1 MDFRIADTFTAALA
15 RLPAQEQKA
24 VKTSAFDM
32 QLDPAGP
39 GLQFHRI
46 EAARD
51 PNFWSVRVNRDI
63 RIIVHR
69 TASSLLLAYVD
80 HHDKAY
86 AWAERRRIEAHPRT
100 GALQIIEARE
110 RVEEIA
116 PDLFAAPRY
125 GSVQEPQLFDA
136 LSRDDLLS
144 IGVPEDWIEPVRL
157 ATEERF
163 FGLAAYLPA
172 EAAEALLEYAATG
185 RLIKPEPANTPDPFA
200 HPDAQR
206 RFRAI
211 EDVEALRAAL
221 DAPWER
227 WSVFLHPSQAGV
239 IERTYSGPA
248 RVAGSAGT
256 GKTVV
261 AVHRAVRL
269 ARADP
274 QAQVLLTTFSKPL
287 ADALQRKVD
296 TLLAAESGAQG
307 RITVAPW
314 DGLADE
320 LHQLVHAR
328 RPRVATLAQI
338 QAALVE
344 AASGTTAW
352 SERFLVS
359 EFRHVVD
366 AWQVADETAYADT
379 PRPGRRSRLG
389 AKQRAALWPIFTA
402 ARSRLAAQGLA
413 TWAGVFSGLA
423 EHYAASSSPPFSHI
437 VVDEAQDLG
446 VPELRFLRAI
456 APEGEDRLFFAGDL
470 GQRIFQP
477 PFSWKALGVDVRG
490 RSTTLKV
497 NYRTSHQ
504 IREAADRLLPGAVQD
519 MDGREETRRGTV
531 SVFNG
536 PHPEVLKLDDETAE
550 REAILGFLS
559 AARAEGIAPAEIG
572 LFVRSR
578 AQLDRARTVA
588 QAAGLVPVEPGD
600 APSTAGESVIVGTM
614 HMAKGLEFKAVA
626 VLACDDGV
634 LPLQDRID
642 TVGDEA
648 ELEEVYETER
658 HLLYVASTR
667 ARDRLLITGV
677 RPVSE
682 FLDDLGKAESG

>member
-1 MDFRIADTFTAALA
+1 M
-15 RLPAQEQKA
+15 
-24 VKTSAFDM
+24 KTSAFDM
-32 QLDPAGP
+32 QLDPSGP

-51 PNFWSVRVNRDI
+51 PNFWSVRANRDI

-69 TASSLLLAYVD
+69 TAGSLLLAYVD

-100 GALQIIEARE
+100 GALQIVESRE
-110 RVEEIA
+110 RVEEAA
-116 PDLFAAPRY
+116 PALFAKAQAEWLAP
-125 GSVQEPQLFDA
+125 EPALFDA
-136 LSRDDLLS
+136 LQLDDLLGV
-144 IGVPEDWIEPVRL
+144 GVPEDWIEPVRA
-157 ATEERF
+157 ATEARF
-163 FGLAAYLPA
+163 FDLAAHLPA
-172 EAAEALLEYAATG
+172 EAAEALLEFAATG
-185 RLIKPEPANTPDPFA
+185 RLPKPVEPAADPFA

-206 RFRAI
+206 RFRVI

-239 IERTYSGPA
+239 IEKTYSGPA

-256 GKTVV
+256 GKSVV

-269 ARADP
+269 ARANP
-274 QAQVLLTTFSKPL
+274 HARVLLTTFSKPL
-287 ADALQRKVD
+287 ANALQRKVD
-296 TLLAAESGAQG
+296 ILVATEPSARG
-307 RITVAPW
+307 RITVASW

-328 RPRVATLAQI
+328 RPRVATLEQI
-338 QAALVE
+338 RAALVE
-344 AASGTTAW
+344 AASGSMVW

-366 AWQVADETAYADT
+366 AWQVADEMAYADT

-389 AKQRAALWPIFTA
+389 AKQRTALWPIFMA
-402 ARSRLAAQGLA
+402 ARTRLAAQGLA
-413 TWAGVFSGLA
+413 TWASVFSSLA
-423 EHYAASSSPPFSHI
+423 ADYGASAAPPFTHV

-446 VPELRFLRAI
+446 VPELRFLRAL

-477 PFSWKALGVDVRG
+477 PFSWKALGIDVRG

-519 MDGREETRRGTV
+519 MDGREETRKGTV
-531 SVFNG
+531 SVFDG
-536 PHPEVLKLDDETAE
+536 PHPQVLKLVDETAE
-550 REAILGFLS
+550 REAILAFLS
-559 AARAEGIAPAEIG
+559 TARAEGIAPAEIG

-600 APSTAGESVIVGTM
+600 ALNKAVESVIVGTM

-634 LPLQDRID
+634 LPLQERID

-677 RPVSE
+677 HPVSE
-682 FLDDLGKAESG
+682 FLGDLG

>member
-1 MDFRIADTFTAALA
+1 MEFRIADTFTVALA

-32 QLDPAGP
+32 QLDPSSP

-69 TASSLLLAYVD
+69 TTGSLLLAYVD

-86 AWAERRRIEAHPRT
+86 AWAERRRIEVHPRT
-100 GALQIIEARE
+100 GAVQIVESRE
-110 RVEEIA
+110 RVEEAA
-116 PDLFAAPRY
+116 PALFAKA
-125 GSVQEPQLFDA
+125 EPKSLKAEPTLFDA
-136 LSRDDLLS
+136 LQPDDLLGV
-144 IGVPEDWIEPVRL
+144 GVPEDWIEPVRA
-157 ATEERF
+157 ATEARF
-163 FGLAAYLPA
+163 FDLAAHLPA

-185 RLIKPEPANTPDPFA
+185 RLPKPVEPAADPFA

-206 RFRAI
+206 RFRVI
-211 EDVEALRAAL
+211 EDIDALRAAL

-227 WSVFLHPSQAGV
+227 WSVFLHPSQVGV
-239 IERTYSGPA
+239 ITKTYGGPA

-269 ARADP
+269 ARADA
-274 QAQVLLTTFSKPL
+274 QARVLLTTFSKPL
-287 ADALQRKVD
+287 ADALQRKVGI
-296 TLLAAESGAQG
+296 LIAAEPGAHG

-338 QAALVE
+338 RAVLVE
-344 AASGTTAW
+344 AAGGTAVW

-366 AWQVADETAYADT
+366 AWQVADEPAYADT

-389 AKQRAALWPIFTA
+389 AKQRASLWPIFTL
-402 ARSRLAAQGLA
+402 ARARLAAQGLA
-413 TWAGVFSGLA
+413 TWAGVFSDLA
-423 EHYAASSSPPFSHI
+423 AHYGTSASRPFTHV

-446 VPELRFLRAI
+446 VPELRFLRAL
-456 APEGEDRLFFAGDL
+456 APEGDDRLFFAGDL

-504 IREAADRLLPGAVQD
+504 IRETADRLLPGAVQD
-519 MDGREETRRGTV
+519 MDGREEARKGTV
-531 SVFNG
+531 SVFDG
-536 PHPEVLKLDDETAE
+536 PRPQVLKLADEAAE
-550 REAILGFLS
+550 REEILSFLA
-559 AARAEGIAPAEIG
+559 AARADGIAPDEIG

-578 AQLDRARTVA
+578 AQLDRARAVA
-588 QAAGLVPVEPGD
+588 QAAGLMPVEPGD
-600 APSTAGESVIVGTM
+600 APSTAGESVTVGTM
-614 HMAKGLEFKAVA
+614 HLAKGLEFKAVA

-634 LPLQDRID
+634 LPLQERID
-642 TVGDEA
+642 TVSDEA

-677 RPVSE
+677 RPGSE
-682 FLDDLGKAESG
+682 FLDDMG